1 MRTRVCQSMCGKGP
15 VLIWPSGKTGEEEE
29 EGEEGGKKGG
39 MTEERHTWGRG
50 RVRGEEGGR
59 RDVHY
64 CSTVE
69 GGAHTESKNV

>member
-1 MRTRVCQSMCGKGP
+1 MCQSMCGKGP

-29 EGEEGGKKGG
+29 EGGGEGGHDGG
-39 MTEERHTWGRG
+39 GEERHTWGRG

-64 CSTVE
+64 CSNVE
-69 GGAHTESKNV
+69 GGAHTESKNVWRTN

>member
-1 MRTRVCQSMCGKGP
+1 MCQSMCGKGP
-15 VLIWPSGKTGEEEE
+15 MLIWPSGKRR
-29 EGEEGGKKGG
+29 GGGG
-39 MTEERHTWGRG
+39 AGGGEERHTWGRG

-69 GGAHTESKNV
+69 GGAHTESKNVWRTN

>member
-1 MRTRVCQSMCGKGP
+1 MCQSMCGKGP
-15 VLIWPSGKTGEEEE
+15 MLIWPSGKRR
-29 EGEEGGKKGG
+29 GGGAGG
-39 MTEERHTWGRG
+39 GEERHTWGRG

-69 GGAHTESKNV
+69 GGAHTESKNVWRTN